1 MNIMSSPR
9 YEELRKSIMGD
20 VKVPDMDVDTMFAS
34 FGDTK
39 VLKLNYLILQ
49 FDLCLLNK
57 EGL

>member
-49 FDLCLLNK
+49 FDLCFLDYFK
-57 EGL
+57 